1 MLWKSLMKARE
12 VVGNVLMD
20 TIEEDGSLSPT
31 IPIVLQL
38 SSKVFAFL
46 LFFFLFKKIVFLD
59 PIDLRVPKHH
69 LVNCR

>member
-1 MLWKSLMKARE
+1 MVHFVFEIGFMVWKSLMKVRK

-46 LFFFLFKKIVFLD
+46 LLKNKK
-59 PIDLRVPKHH
+59 
-69 LVNCR
+69 